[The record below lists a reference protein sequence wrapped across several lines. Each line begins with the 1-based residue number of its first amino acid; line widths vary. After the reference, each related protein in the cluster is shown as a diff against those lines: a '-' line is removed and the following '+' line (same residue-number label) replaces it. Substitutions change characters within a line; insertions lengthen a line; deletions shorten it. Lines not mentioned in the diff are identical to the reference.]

1 MIYGAPDWLRLGAI
15 WTGSALSALSSLE
28 LHYRYLIFLVSNIR
42 AQQRVI
48 FHVKEDKIP
57 GEGSSLYDILP

>member
-1 MIYGAPDWLRLGAI
+1 MIYGVPDWLRLGAI
-15 WTGSALSALSSLE
+15 WMGSALSSLK
-28 LHYRYLIFLVSNIR
+28 LHCRYLIFLVSNIR

-48 FHVKEDKIP
+48 FRVKEDKIP

>member
-15 WTGSALSALSSLE
+15 WTGSALSSLE
-28 LHYRYLIFLVSNIR
+28 LHCRYLIFLVSNIR

-48 FHVKEDKIP
+48 FRVKEDTIP